1 MKSKFFLIVTLVFL
15 FISASISAENK
26 TAFIDLDLIVNK
38 SDVGINFIKK
48 ISIFETNLK
57 EKFLSKEAILKKK
70 KKKLFDQKNI
80 ISKSEFQKK
89 LSELKVDVK
98 KFNQESDKERKKL
111 IITRNNYNLKLLKA
125 INPILATY
133 SEEKDISILL
143 QKKNIILGSS
153 QLDITNDI
161 LKIVNKEI
169 TESNIK

>member
-38 SDVGINFIKK
+38 SDVGIKLIKK

-111 IITRNNYNLKLLKA
+111 IVTRNNYNLKLLKA

>member
-38 SDVGINFIKK
+38 SDVGIKLIKK

-57 EKFLSKEAILKKK
+57 EKFLSKEAILKKR

-111 IITRNNYNLKLLKA
+111 IVTRNNYNLKLLKA

>member
-15 FISASISAENK
+15 FISASISAENN

-38 SDVGINFIKK
+38 SDVGIKLIKK

>member
-38 SDVGINFIKK
+38 SDVGIKLIKK